1 MEKYLTL
8 DNLAQIFNASLTTLR
23 KRIKE
28 GVLIPYQKTDKGYLF
43 DPKEIKKLNKTDIVR
58 KFKLPSGYRRNV
70 VPPTKRELNLLR
82 KYVLD
87 ADRTK
92 IAEKMGI
99 SRQRLHQKAT
109 TIAYRKACFEII
121 NEQN

>member
-1 MEKYLTL
+1 MGANKLFLVVLASLNLLAPIPPYIKMEKYLTL

-58 KFKLPSGYRRNV
+58 KFKLPSV
-70 VPPTKRELNLLR
+70 
-82 KYVLD
+82 D
-87 ADRTK
+87 
-92 IAEKMGI
+92 GI
-99 SRQRLHQKAT
+99 FPVKLFR
-109 TIAYRKACFEII
+109 
-121 NEQN
+121 